1 MTNGMGQGAGRRL
14 RRHGLCYARSRGTRT
29 TGLAAAAAAY
39 LADDLRDPQ
48 GLARPVLRR
57 AARSLAASRLALL
70 RSTGTVYLR
79 LDREPDLPA
88 AIGAPDTSGRTEIID
103 AVAVDVTDEQ
113 DER

>member
-1 MTNGMGQGAGRRL
+1 MTNGIGYGAGRRL
-14 RRHGLCYARSRGTRT
+14 RRYGLCYARSRGTRT

-57 AARSLAASRLALL
+57 AARSLVASRLALL
-70 RSTGTVYLR
+70 RGTGAAYLS
-79 LDREPDLPA
+79 LDREPEPLA
-88 AIGAPDTSGRTEIID
+88 ASDGSDMAAGEIID
-103 AVAVDVTDEQ
+103 AVAIDVTDEP